1 MYLTKV
7 YIEKN
12 NKINC
17 FCKKY
22 QLFKVISSVKSIK
35 AGCPVRIPLARREKQ
50 MNFKK
55 ILNNSD
61 AVSPVIG
68 VILMVAITV
77 ILAAAIGSSVFGEG
91 PATPAPQANLEITP
105 LNAYS
110 STDGAASVKLVHSGG
125 DPLNFGDD
133 EVTKVMVSVNGET
146 STKINAEDL
155 ETMEVGSVKNLN
167 IADEN
172 DVNLTNITSGSSV
185 NIKIIDVKTQQLI
198 SDKNLRF

>member
-1 MYLTKV
+1 
-7 YIEKN
+7 
-12 NKINC
+12 
-17 FCKKY
+17 
-22 QLFKVISSVKSIK
+22 
-35 AGCPVRIPLARREKQ
+35 

-105 LNAYS
+105 LTAYS
-110 STDGAASVKLVHSGG
+110 NDSSPASVKLVHSGG
-125 DPLNFGDD
+125 DPINFASA
-133 EVTKVMVSVNGET
+133 EVTKVMVSVNGNT
-146 STKINAEDL
+146 SANIDAAGLN
-155 ETMEVGSVKNLN
+155 TMEVGSVQKLKLGGF
-167 IADEN
+167 ADAK
-172 DVNLTNITSGSSV
+172 NITSGSSV

-198 SDKNLRF
+198 SDKDLRF